1 MNIRRGA
8 GGTRGVGGEDRL
20 DTFQIY
26 ISLLINGLSLGCIY
40 GLIALGFVLIY
51 KATEMVNFAQGDVMM
66 VGAFIAFG
74 LISGL
79 GLNFWLGFLLTV
91 LIMIVFG
98 FLLDVVVIRRLIGQ
112 PQFSIVMA
120 TIGMGYVMRFVMP
133 YAYNVEQIAFLTPFT
148 GGAVYM
154 GDITLD
160 SGKLAAMG
168 GTIVLCIGLYLFFQ
182 RTRIGVAMQASSQNQ
197 LASYYMGIP
206 VALIF
211 SMIWG
216 ISAGVAGITGVMLMP
231 IANVMD
237 PSIGFI
243 AIKAFAGAV
252 VGGFGSIPGAILG
265 GIIIGMVEQF
275 SDYVLPAGFK
285 DIAVYSVL
293 LAVMV
298 FRPEGIFS
306 QMGRKK
312 V

>member
-1 MNIRRGA
+1 M
-8 GGTRGVGGEDRL
+8 DS
-20 DTFQIY
+20 FQIY
-26 ISLLINGLSLGCIY
+26 VSLLINGLSLGCIY

-66 VGAFIAFG
+66 VGAFVAFG
-74 LISGL
+74 LIGGL
-79 GLNFWLGFLLTV
+79 ALNFWVGFLLTIV
-91 LIMIVFG
+91 IMFIFG

-120 TIGMGYVMRFVMP
+120 TIGIGYVLRFVMP

-148 GGAVYM
+148 GAAVQM

-168 GTIVLCIGLYLFFQ
+168 GTLVLCLVLYFFFQ

-211 SMIWG
+211 SLIWG
-216 ISAGVAGITGVMLMP
+216 ISAGVAGVTGIMLMP

-252 VGGFGSIPGAILG
+252 VGGFGSIPGALVG

-275 SDYVLPAGFK
+275 SDYLLPAGYK

>member
-1 MNIRRGA
+1 MDS
-8 GGTRGVGGEDRL
+8 V
-20 DTFQIY
+20 QIY
-26 ISLLINGLSLGCIY
+26 ISLFVNGLALGCIY

-51 KATEMVNFAQGDVMM
+51 KATEMVNFAQGDLMM

-74 LISGL
+74 LIAGF

-91 LIMIVFG
+91 VFMIIFG

-120 TIGMGYVMRFVMP
+120 TIGIGYVLRFVMP
-133 YAYNVEQIAFLTPFT
+133 YAFNVEQIAFLTPFT
-148 GGAVYM
+148 GEAVQVAAM
-154 GDITLD
+154 TLD
-160 SGKLAAMG
+160 AGKLAAVV
-168 GTIVLCIGLYLFFQ
+168 GTLVLCAALYMFFQ
-182 RTRIGVAMQASSQNQ
+182 RTRIGVAMQAASQNQ
-197 LASYYMGIP
+197 LAAYYMGIP

-211 SMIWG
+211 SLIWG
-216 ISAGVAGITGVMLMP
+216 ISAGVAAITGVMMMP

-252 VGGFGSIPGAILG
+252 VGGFGSIPGALVG
-265 GIIIGMVEQF
+265 GIIIGLVEQF
-275 SDYVLPAGFK
+275 SDYLLAPGYK
-285 DIAVYSVL
+285 DIMVFSVL

-298 FRPEGIFS
+298 VRPEGIFS

>member
-1 MNIRRGA
+1 M
-8 GGTRGVGGEDRL
+8 
-20 DTFQIY
+20 DTVQIY

-51 KATEMVNFAQGDVMM
+51 KATEVVNFAQGDLMM
-66 VGAFIAFG
+66 VGAFVAFG
-74 LISGL
+74 LIGVL
-79 GLNFWLGFLLTV
+79 GLNYWLGFLLTIAV
-91 LIMIVFG
+91 MIVFG
-98 FLLDVVVIRRLIGQ
+98 FFLDIVVIRRLIGQ

-120 TIGMGYVMRFVMP
+120 TIGIGYVLRFVMP

-148 GGAVYM
+148 GKAMQVASV
-154 GDITLD
+154 TLD
-160 SGKLAAMG
+160 VGKLAAMG
-168 GTIVLCIGLYLFFQ
+168 GTLVLCAVLYFFFQ
-182 RTRIGVAMQASSQNQ
+182 RTRVGVAMQAASQNQ
-197 LASYYMGIP
+197 LAAYYMGIP
-206 VALIF
+206 VAMIF
-211 SMIWG
+211 SLIWG
-216 ISAGVAGITGVMLMP
+216 ISAGVAGITGVMMMP

-252 VGGFGSIPGAILG
+252 VGGFGSIPGALVG

-275 SDYVLPAGFK
+275 SDYLLPAGYK
-285 DIAVYSVL
+285 DIMVFSVL

>member
-1 MNIRRGA
+1 M
-8 GGTRGVGGEDRL
+8 
-20 DTFQIY
+20 QIY

-51 KATEMVNFAQGDVMM
+51 KATEVVNFAQGDLMM
-66 VGAFIAFG
+66 VGAFVAFG
-74 LISGL
+74 LIGVL
-79 GLNFWLGFLLTV
+79 GLNYWLGFLLTIAV
-91 LIMIVFG
+91 MIVFG
-98 FLLDVVVIRRLIGQ
+98 FFLDIVVIRRLIGQ

-120 TIGMGYVMRFVMP
+120 TIGIGYVLRFVMP

-148 GGAVYM
+148 GKAMQVASV
-154 GDITLD
+154 TLD
-160 SGKLAAMG
+160 VGKLAAMG
-168 GTIVLCIGLYLFFQ
+168 GTLVLCAVLYFFFQ
-182 RTRIGVAMQASSQNQ
+182 RTRVGVAMQAASQNQ
-197 LASYYMGIP
+197 LAAYYMGIP
-206 VALIF
+206 VAMIF
-211 SMIWG
+211 SLIWG
-216 ISAGVAGITGVMLMP
+216 ISAGVAGITGVMMMP

-252 VGGFGSIPGAILG
+252 VGGFGSIPGALVG

-275 SDYVLPAGFK
+275 SDYLLPAGYK
-285 DIAVYSVL
+285 DIMVFSVL

>member
-1 MNIRRGA
+1 M
-8 GGTRGVGGEDRL
+8 
-20 DTFQIY
+20 DTMQIY

-51 KATEMVNFAQGDVMM
+51 KATEVVNFAQGDLMM

-74 LISGL
+74 LIGVL
-79 GLNFWLGFLLTV
+79 GLNYWLGFLLTIAV
-91 LIMIVFG
+91 MIVFG
-98 FLLDVVVIRRLIGQ
+98 FFLDIVVIRRLIGQ

-120 TIGMGYVMRFVMP
+120 TIGIGYVLRFVMP

-148 GGAVYM
+148 GKAMQVASV
-154 GDITLD
+154 TLD
-160 SGKLAAMG
+160 VGKLAAMG
-168 GTIVLCIGLYLFFQ
+168 GTLVLCAALYFFFQ
-182 RTRIGVAMQASSQNQ
+182 RTRVGVAMQAASQNQ
-197 LASYYMGIP
+197 LAAYYMGIP
-206 VALIF
+206 VAMIF
-211 SMIWG
+211 SLIWG
-216 ISAGVAGITGVMLMP
+216 ISAGVAGITGVMMMP

-252 VGGFGSIPGAILG
+252 VGGFGSIPGALVG

-275 SDYVLPAGFK
+275 SDYLLPAGYK
-285 DIAVYSVL
+285 DIMVFSVL

>member
-1 MNIRRGA
+1 MDS
-8 GGTRGVGGEDRL
+8 V
-20 DTFQIY
+20 QIY
-26 ISLLINGLSLGCIY
+26 ISLFVNGLALGCIY

-51 KATEMVNFAQGDVMM
+51 KATEMVNFAQGDLMM

-74 LISGL
+74 LIAGF

-91 LIMIVFG
+91 VFMIIFG

-120 TIGMGYVMRFVMP
+120 TIGIGYVLRFVMP
-133 YAYNVEQIAFLTPFT
+133 YAFNVEQIAFLTPFT
-148 GGAVYM
+148 GKAVHVAAM
-154 GDITLD
+154 TLD
-160 SGKLAAMG
+160 AGKLAAVV
-168 GTIVLCIGLYLFFQ
+168 GTLVLCVGLYMFFQ
-182 RTRIGVAMQASSQNQ
+182 RTRIGVAMQAASQNQ
-197 LASYYMGIP
+197 LAAYYMGIP

-211 SMIWG
+211 SLIWG
-216 ISAGVAGITGVMLMP
+216 ISAGVAAITGVMMMP

-252 VGGFGSIPGAILG
+252 VGGFGSIPGALVG
-265 GIIIGMVEQF
+265 GIIIGLVEQF
-275 SDYVLPAGFK
+275 SDYLLAPGYK
-285 DIAVYSVL
+285 DIMVFSVL

-298 FRPEGIFS
+298 VRPEGIFS

>member
-1 MNIRRGA
+1 M
-8 GGTRGVGGEDRL
+8 
-20 DTFQIY
+20 DTMQIY

-51 KATEMVNFAQGDVMM
+51 KATEVVNFAQGDLMM
-66 VGAFIAFG
+66 VGAFVAFG
-74 LISGL
+74 LIGVL
-79 GLNFWLGFLLTV
+79 GLNYWLGFLLTIAV
-91 LIMIVFG
+91 MIVFG
-98 FLLDVVVIRRLIGQ
+98 FFLDIVVIRRLIGQ

-120 TIGMGYVMRFVMP
+120 TIGIGYVLRFVMP

-148 GGAVYM
+148 GKAMQVASV
-154 GDITLD
+154 TLD
-160 SGKLAAMG
+160 VGKLAAMG
-168 GTIVLCIGLYLFFQ
+168 GTLVLCAVLYFFFQ
-182 RTRIGVAMQASSQNQ
+182 RTRVGVAMQAASQNQ
-197 LASYYMGIP
+197 LAAYYMGIP
-206 VALIF
+206 VAMIF
-211 SMIWG
+211 SLIWG
-216 ISAGVAGITGVMLMP
+216 ISAGVAGITGVMMMP

-252 VGGFGSIPGAILG
+252 VGGFGSIPGALVG

-275 SDYVLPAGFK
+275 SDYLLPAGYK
-285 DIAVYSVL
+285 DIMVFSVL